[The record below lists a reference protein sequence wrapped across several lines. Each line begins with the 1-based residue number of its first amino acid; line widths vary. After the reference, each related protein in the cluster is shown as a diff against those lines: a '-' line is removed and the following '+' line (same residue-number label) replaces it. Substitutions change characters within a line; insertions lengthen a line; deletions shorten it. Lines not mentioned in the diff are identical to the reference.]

1 MSGRRLTDL
10 EERLAKAERLLKQ
23 ARLNS
28 LLPANVDAQLDDFG
42 WPNPENLGRAS
53 MSTTQD
59 QYFTGYGSDTF
70 PSDAPLGQ
78 VHFTS
83 GRNILQSAALDDT
96 SHASDTL
103 DGPPHVSDDFEWN
116 EQHMVEGRNSESGL
130 SPEKSNTSEDVE
142 EESIA
147 MDGMASL
154 TIGDSEGG
162 YLGASSGAAMLRLI
176 DPRAANASTPRKK
189 SSRVPSDRVSRG
201 DETWPEVLYE
211 QPDPNR
217 HIVDTMID
225 AYFGLYHISFPIVHE
240 PTFRAQYSELIERPN
255 GDCWKFLA
263 YVVAAVGVFTTT
275 SAGDDSD
282 MALFAHAKS
291 LMHLSYLESG
301 NLTLI
306 QALGLMSNY
315 LQRKDMPNSGY
326 NYLGLASRMAMGL
339 GLHKEFPG
347 WKIQPLK
354 MEIRRRVWWC
364 LAIFD
369 IGATITYGRPVSWPA
384 GGIDVSLPLN
394 IDDRVCSHKPS
405 SDSMG
410 H

>member
-1 MSGRRLTDL
+1 
-10 EERLAKAERLLKQ
+10 
-23 ARLNS
+23 
-28 LLPANVDAQLDDFG
+28 
-42 WPNPENLGRAS
+42 
-53 MSTTQD
+53 
-59 QYFTGYGSDTF
+59 
-70 PSDAPLGQ
+70 
-78 VHFTS
+78 
-83 GRNILQSAALDDT
+83 LDDT

-116 EQHMVEGRNSESGL
+116 EQHVVEGRNSESGL

-291 LMHLSYLESG
+291 LMHMSYLESG

-354 MEIRRRVWWC
+354 METRRRVWWC

-394 IDDRVCSHKPS
+394 IDDRVSSHKPS

>member
-1 MSGRRLTDL
+1 MSGRRLTEL

-23 ARLNS
+23 ARLKS
-28 LLPANVDAQLDDFG
+28 LLPVNLDSQLDDFG
-42 WPNPENLGRAS
+42 WPSPENTGRVS
-53 MSTTQD
+53 ISTTPD
-59 QYFTGYGSDTF
+59 GGIAGYGSNPF
-70 PSDAPLGQ
+70 PGHTPLGQ
-78 VHFTS
+78 VSSVGESNTS
-83 GRNILQSAALDDT
+83 QSAALDDMGR
-96 SHASDTL
+96 ASDTL

-116 EQHMVEGRNSESGL
+116 EQHVVETRHSESGW
-130 SPEKSNTSEDVE
+130 SAGKSDNSEDVE

-189 SSRVPSDRVSRG
+189 SSRAPLDKVFMG
-201 DETWPEVLYE
+201 GGMHPELLYE
-211 QPDPNR
+211 QPDPSR
-217 HIVDTMID
+217 HIVDNMID

-240 PTFRAQYSELIERPN
+240 PTFRAQYSELIERPD

-263 YVVAAVGVFTTT
+263 YVIAAVGVFTTT
-275 SAGDDSD
+275 NAGDNAD
-282 MALFAHAKS
+282 MALFAQAKS

-326 NYLGLASRMAMGL
+326 NYLGLATRMAMGL

-354 MEIRRRVWWC
+354 METRRRVWWC

-369 IGATITYGRPVSWPA
+369 IGATITYGRPVLWPT
-384 GGIDVSLPLN
+384 GGIDVALPLN
-394 IDDRVCSHKPS
+394 IDDRVSGSNLS
-405 SDSMG
+405 SGSRG
-410 H
+410 N